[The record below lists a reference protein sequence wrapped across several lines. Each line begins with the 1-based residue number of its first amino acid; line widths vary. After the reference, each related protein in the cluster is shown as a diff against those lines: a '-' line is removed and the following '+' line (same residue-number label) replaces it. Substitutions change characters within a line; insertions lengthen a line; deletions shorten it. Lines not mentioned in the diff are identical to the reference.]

1 MGAIRRDWDFQS
13 LEREGDNVTAILY
26 RIYNMAIDHL
36 SGTLVS
42 SLERERESPS
52 VHQPGP
58 RRKVAGRVSS
68 IIADERSTI
77 HSTSNSISSLYYL
90 FSGSVWCVCGGGGEQ
105 VREKQI
111 KMGSPATAN
120 DFFFSQLKGR
130 RRKHFQEISNII

>member
-77 HSTSNSISSLYYL
+77 HSTSNSISSLIL
-90 FSGSVWCVCGGGGEQ
+90 SFSGSVWCVWGDKF
-105 VREKQI
+105 VRNK
-111 KMGSPATAN
+111 
-120 DFFFSQLKGR
+120 
-130 RRKHFQEISNII
+130 